1 MKGLK
6 EFIVENVIVNEG
18 KRELI
23 QDFSETDTGLKFE
36 WWMDTLS
43 LTVRGERKNFRSRK
57 SFEKA
62 VGVATRK
69 NWDSYEMFTFR
80 GNLICSISDG
90 TENYEGTEVS
100 FYFFAGRQKDVFEIT
115 INVDKSLKNREEI
128 ISSLKSQAEKV
139 VTGILDIYPPNVEFE
154 IN

>member
-1 MKGLK
+1 MKKLTDYL
-6 EFIVENVIVNEG
+6 VENITINEG

-23 QDFSETDTGLKFE
+23 QDFSEADTGLKFE

-43 LTVRGERKNFRSRK
+43 LSVKGDRKNFRSRN

-62 VGVATRK
+62 VRAAERK
-69 NWDSYEMFTFR
+69 NWGSYEMFTFR

-100 FYFFAGRQKDVFEIT
+100 FYFFFGRQKDDCKIT
-115 INVDKSLKNREEI
+115 IDVDKSLKNREEI
-128 ISSLKSQAEKV
+128 INSLKSQAEKV
-139 VTGILDIYPPNVEFE
+139 VTGILDIYPSDIEFE